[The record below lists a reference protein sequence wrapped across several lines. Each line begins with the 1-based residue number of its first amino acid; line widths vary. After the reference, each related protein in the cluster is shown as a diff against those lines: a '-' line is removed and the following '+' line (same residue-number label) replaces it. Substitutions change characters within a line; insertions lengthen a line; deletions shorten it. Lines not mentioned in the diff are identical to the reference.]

1 MRFDIYKAYP
11 RAMARMLEPGT
22 GTCGQ
27 IDRPPPEPPPEPPP
41 HLHHTWNTFQQTGQT
56 MPKPH
61 EGATPLQRMPA
72 HSEKLEPQLP
82 AQAMRW
88 GSRAGF
94 IQSPREIGHHRAGGA
109 ALKYRTHGNHA
120 VTAIVGPAAHP
131 RNAPTET
138 RSSIILSNYNGSLF
152 FGLHKLGKFTRDID
166 ILRRLLTRKI
176 GIFTRDIGDTTA
188 FAYEY
193 THTHTHT
200 LVHKLGIL
208 RLFYPE
214 TWRFTR
220 NTFQEKRVTRLVFSH
235 REVGVC
241 RSPITP

>member
-1 MRFDIYKAYP
+1 MTTEMKVKNLSP

-27 IDRPPPEPPPEPPP
+27 IDRPPPEPPPEPHQIP
-41 HLHHTWNTFQQTGQT
+41 HHAWSTFQQTGQT

-61 EGATPLQRMPA
+61 EGATPLQRMHA

-94 IQSPREIGHHRAGGA
+94 IQSPREIGQECRAGGA

-152 FGLHKLGKFTRDID
+152 FSSVNLPGTSIYYGACSHARSVFSPGTSE
-166 ILRRLLTRKI
+166 ILRRLLTSI
-176 GIFTRDIGDTTA
+176 
-188 FAYEY
+188 
-193 THTHTHT
+193 HTHTHIHT
-200 LVHKLGIL
+200 HIHTHTAHSYIGIFL
-208 RLFYPE
+208 PRDLSFHMDIPRKEGY
-214 TWRFTR
+214 R
-220 NTFQEKRVTRLVFSH
+220 
-235 REVGVC
+235 
-241 RSPITP
+241 

>member
-1 MRFDIYKAYP
+1 
-11 RAMARMLEPGT
+11 MARMLEPGT

-27 IDRPPPEPPPEPPP
+27 IDRPPREPPPEPPP

-152 FGLHKLGKFTRDID
+152 LVYTSSVNLPGTSIYYGACSHARSVFSPGTSE
-166 ILRRLLTRKI
+166 ILRRLLTS
-176 GIFTRDIGDTTA
+176 
-188 FAYEY
+188 
-193 THTHTHT
+193 THTHTHSYT
-200 LVHKLGIL
+200 SSVSFDSFTQRLGVSRGIHSKKRGSLDSYFHTEKLA
-208 RLFYPE
+208 FA
-214 TWRFTR
+214 
-220 NTFQEKRVTRLVFSH
+220 
-235 REVGVC
+235 EVQ
-241 RSPITP
+241 